1 MNRIPVLDVEE
12 IESLSENL
20 GLCRRSQF
28 PDVASHRRARPD
40 AALTNSDGFGHR
52 NTQIAFGAVCNQTSS
67 GGASMS
73 DHS

>member
-20 GLCRRSQF
+20 GLVVGLNSQTLL
-28 PDVASHRRARPD
+28 RID
-40 AALTNSDGFGHR
+40 APAQTLLSLTQDGFGHR